1 MDKIAV
7 LIPCRNE
14 EKTIEKV
21 VRDFRTILTD
31 AVVYVYDNASS
42 DQTAVLAKKA
52 GAVVR
57 EEYQVGKGRVVR
69 RMFREVDA
77 ECYIMVDGDDTYDV
91 ASAKEM
97 VRLVLDH
104 HADMVVGDRLSS
116 TYFKENKRRFHNF
129 GNRIIRRSINTLFHS
144 EIRDVMSGYRAF
156 SYEFVKTFP
165 VLSGGFEVETEMTIH
180 ALDKSLQVE
189 HVVVGYRDRDV
200 GSKSK
205 LHTIKDGC
213 RVIEMMLQLYK
224 DYRPLSFFSLISLLL
239 VVPAIVFTIPIVYEY
254 IQTGMVPRFPTLIV
268 CGFTVIAAIQSF
280 FTGLLLETNV
290 REQRK
295 RFEMMFN
302 SASDERQR
310 KKREERV
317 DEKE

>member
-21 VRDFRTILTD
+21 VKDFRAILTD
-31 AVVYVYDNASS
+31 AVIYVYDNASS
-42 DQTAVLAKKA
+42 DQTAVLAKEA

-77 ECYIMVDGDDTYDV
+77 ECYIMVDGDDTYD
-91 ASAKEM
+91 ATSAKEM
-97 VRLVLDH
+97 VSFILDR

-116 TYFKENKRRFHNF
+116 TYFKENKRMFHNL
-129 GNRIIRRSINTLFHS
+129 GNRLVRRSINTLFQS

-189 HVVVGYRDRDV
+189 HVIVGYKDRDV

-205 LHTIKDGC
+205 LHTIKDGGG
-213 RVIEMMLQLYK
+213 VIAMILQLYK
-224 DYRPLSFFSLISLLL
+224 DYRPLRFFSVIALLL
-239 VVPAIVFTIPIVYEY
+239 AVLAIAFAIPIVYEY
-254 IQTGMVPRFPTLIV
+254 VQTGLVPRFPTLIV
-268 CGFTVIAAIQSF
+268 CGFTMIAAIQSF

-310 KKREERV
+310 KKGEETV
-317 DEKE
+317 DGKE